1 MGESAETV
9 NAKAITSVT
18 TEDQAAE
25 LDRLR
30 RELDAEREARLAAE
44 KRAELTNDFIEN
56 GSIGLHWVGPDG
68 TILWVNKTELD
79 LLGYVREE
87 YVGRN
92 ITEFHADQDVIGD
105 ILCRLSRNET
115 LLNYEARLRCK
126 NGDMKT
132 VLINSNVLWCD
143 GKFIHTRC
151 FTRDISEIK
160 RQALAMRESEEALRR
175 SNMEL
180 EQFAFVAAHDLQEP
194 LRTISLYTEILLR
207 KLATPDPQLQGYG
220 ERVISAAQRMRTL
233 LTDLLTYSRVVHQ
246 PDSVAARADLNAVLA
261 QAQQDLAD
269 AITRSGAR
277 ITSEQLPVV
286 RGDVGQLAVVLQNLL
301 GNALKYQ
308 ASGSRPEVSVSVRQA
323 GGRWIV
329 SVKDNG
335 IGFPPEHA
343 ERIFGLFK
351 RLHGDRYPGTGLGL
365 AICRRIV
372 ERDGGRLW
380 AESAGEG
387 SGATF
392 FIELQAVE
400 GG

>member
-372 ERDGGRLW
+372 ARDGGRLW

>member
-286 RGDVGQLAVVLQNLL
+286 RGDIGQLAVVLQNLL